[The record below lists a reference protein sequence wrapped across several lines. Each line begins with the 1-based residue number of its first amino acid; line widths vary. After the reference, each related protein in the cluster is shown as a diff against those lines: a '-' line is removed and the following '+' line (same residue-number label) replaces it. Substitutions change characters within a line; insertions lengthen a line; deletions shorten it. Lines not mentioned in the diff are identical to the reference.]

1 MEESIYLPEDINEQP
16 VEVELTK
23 KIREIK
29 KFESEEELMKQIKKD
44 IQNV

>member
-23 KIREIK
+23 PERK
-29 KFESEEELMKQIKKD
+29 KYILLQKVK
-44 IQNV
+44 NN